1 VISCCAKFKE
11 RRGSASLWTF
21 FVAAVL
27 IAFSVLIY
35 TGMTVQNK
43 YLQAMNEIERAA
55 NISLDAN
62 LSNPMVRDIQLSV
75 PLGEVESQFEANLLE
90 AGFSYSSDQIWIR
103 QKDGRTVYSICD
115 YSFNQ
120 DGERYLLTA
129 TLNITLPWGPLTS
142 INLPVQAAV
151 QILFLDFS

>member
-1 VISCCAKFKE
+1 MIICCAKFKN

-43 YLQAMNEIERAA
+43 YLQAMNEIERAV

-62 LSNPMVRDIQLSV
+62 QSNPMVRDIHLSV
-75 PLGEVESQFEANLLE
+75 PISEVESQFEVNLRE
-90 AGFSYSSDQIWIR
+90 AGFSYSGEHIWVR
-103 QKDGRTVYSICD
+103 QKEGWIVYSICD
-115 YSFNQ
+115 YSFSQ

-129 TLNITLPWGPLTS
+129 TLNISLPWGPLTS
-142 INLPVQAAV
+142 INLPVQTAA